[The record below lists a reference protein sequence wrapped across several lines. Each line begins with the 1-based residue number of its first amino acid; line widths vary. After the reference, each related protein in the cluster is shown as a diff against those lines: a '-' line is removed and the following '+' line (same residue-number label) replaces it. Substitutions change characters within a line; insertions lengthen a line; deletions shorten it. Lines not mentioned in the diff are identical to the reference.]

1 MVVVRCLILCSKFIK
16 NHIFVGRALPGPAEG
31 GGDLQRSPR
40 SPNWIM
46 REGMKN
52 GDGRAG
58 GGGKRKRQKMEG
70 WEGRVEK
77 RGIPQMKSTTLMK
90 AGPQ

>member
-1 MVVVRCLILCSKFIK
+1 
-16 NHIFVGRALPGPAEG
+16 
-31 GGDLQRSPR
+31 
-40 SPNWIM
+40 M

-70 WEGRVEK
+70 GEGRVEK